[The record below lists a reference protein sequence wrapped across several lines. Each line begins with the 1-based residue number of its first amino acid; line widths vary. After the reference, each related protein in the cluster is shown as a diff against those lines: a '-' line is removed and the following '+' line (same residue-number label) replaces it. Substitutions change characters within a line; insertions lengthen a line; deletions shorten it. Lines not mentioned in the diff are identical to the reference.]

1 MKLSVS
7 NIAWPA
13 ERDEM
18 ALDLIRRARI
28 SAVEVAPTRIWP
40 QWQGV
45 SPASAASA
53 AQRLAGCG
61 FRVSSLQALLFGKPD
76 CQLLGSEEQQQAL
89 FDHLVVCADL
99 AAGLG
104 AKSLVFGAPKNRTLC
119 GRTEGE
125 AFHVAREFFR
135 TCGRFFAE
143 RGVCLCL
150 EPNPPQ
156 YGCEFITNSTQ
167 AAHLVRAVDS
177 QGFRL
182 HLDTGCMHMSYED
195 PAQAI
200 RLNADIL
207 QHFHVSEPFLESI
220 EATTCN
226 HHQIGRTLREVDYAG
241 WVTLE
246 MRATEQSLAALAGS
260 IDIFVKGYAPE
271 AVN

>member
-1 MKLSVS
+1 VKLSVS
-7 NIAWPA
+7 NIAWPLECDA
-13 ERDEM
+13 M
-18 ALDLIRRARI
+18 ALDLMRRACI

-45 SPASAASA
+45 SSASAADA
-53 AQRLAGCG
+53 AQRLAGYG
-61 FRVSSLQALLFGKPD
+61 FHVSSMQALLFGKPD
-76 CQLLGSEEQQQAL
+76 CQLLGSEEQRRAM
-89 FDHLVVCADL
+89 FDHLAVCADL
-99 AAGLG
+99 ATGLG

-125 AFHVAREFFR
+125 AFHIAREFFR
-135 TCGRFFAE
+135 ACGRLYAE
-143 RGVCLCL
+143 RGLCLCL
-150 EPNPPQ
+150 EANPSE

-167 AAHLVRAVDS
+167 AAQLVRAVDC

-182 HLDTGCMHMSYED
+182 HLDTGCMQMSHED
-195 PAQAI
+195 PVQTI

-220 EATTCN
+220 EGATCN
-226 HHQIGRTLREVDYAG
+226 HPHIGEALCEVDYAG

-246 MRATEQSLAALAGS
+246 MRAGEQSLAALAGS
-260 IDIFVKGYAPE
+260 LDIFVKGYAPE